1 MQPYL
6 AAMSWQLSLRGL
18 TSWQWRTLLLFYL
31 ASCLTYYLST
41 WYVYGG
47 WSTGHPPLL
56 NLEEFWAAAGTK
68 FTVFFVLT
76 LLVLYLADR
85 LSLHHLRRF
94 ACFQVVALPAFV
106 LLAYALQRALLDAFG
121 WVFLFGGRLAIF
133 NELLSGGFYVCQLLL
148 LVVLHQAGTSAAT
161 SRTVAQEAAEPPRT
175 AVPTDIL
182 LATKGNRQVP
192 VAIRDISHLIAAG
205 NYTEA
210 YRNGERYLLPF
221 GIGRAEERLRAA
233 GFMRVHRS
241 HIVRLTAV
249 RGIYRQ
255 GRRYLIRLMDGSELA
270 CGKTYVVRL
279 KELRGG

>member
-31 ASCLTYYLST
+31 ATCLTYYLST

-47 WSTGHPPLL
+47 WNGGHPPLL
-56 NLEEFWAAAGTK
+56 DLEEFWAAAGTK
-68 FTVFFVLT
+68 FSVFFVLT
-76 LLVLYLADR
+76 LLILYLGDR
-85 LSLHHLRRF
+85 ISLHHLRRF
-94 ACFQVVALPAFV
+94 ACFQLVALPAFV
-106 LLAYALQRALLDAFG
+106 LLAYALQRVLLDAFG
-121 WVFLFGGRLAIF
+121 WVFLFGGRLAVF

-148 LVVLHQAGTSAAT
+148 LLVLHQVGTAAMRP
-161 SRTVAQEAAEPPRT
+161 RTVPSAETKQPTT
-175 AVPTDIL
+175 AVPTDVV

-192 VAIRDISHLIAAG
+192 VAIRDITHLTAAG

-210 YRNGERYLLPF
+210 YLSGERYLLQF
-221 GIGRAEERLRAA
+221 GIGRAEERLYTA

-249 RGIYRQ
+249 QGIYRQ
-255 GRRYLIRLMDGSELA
+255 GRRYLIRLTDGSELA
-270 CGKTYVVRL
+270 CGKTYVARL
-279 KELRGG
+279 KQLRGG